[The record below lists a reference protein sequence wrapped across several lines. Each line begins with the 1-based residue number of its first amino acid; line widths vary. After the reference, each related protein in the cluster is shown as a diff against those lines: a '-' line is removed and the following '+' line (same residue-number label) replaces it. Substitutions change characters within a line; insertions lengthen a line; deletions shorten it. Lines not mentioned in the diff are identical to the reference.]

1 MKTML
6 KKYINNLAKQQRKL
20 QIWKGNFEV
29 KESNGY
35 MKNTLRNVTS
45 EW

>member
-1 MKTML
+1 MQILLYLMNMKSQ
-6 KKYINNLAKQQRKL
+6 IFRKL
-20 QIWKGNFEV
+20 QIRKGSFEV